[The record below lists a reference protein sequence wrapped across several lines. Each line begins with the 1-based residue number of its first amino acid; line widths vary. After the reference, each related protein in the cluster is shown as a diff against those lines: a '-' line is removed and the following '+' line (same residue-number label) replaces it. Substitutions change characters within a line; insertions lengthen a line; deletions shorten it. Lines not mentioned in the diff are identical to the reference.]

1 MQPSTTPIVSK
12 RVRLERRYADE
23 ITADGFLQELKNRK
37 AAKDAKLK
45 RTKRVAKKLKVR
57 LRLSIRVT
65 NSFYFHT

>member
-1 MQPSTTPIVSK
+1 MQPSTPPTVSK
-12 RVRLERRYADE
+12 RVRLERRYAEE
-23 ITADGFLQELKNRK
+23 IKAAGFLQELKDKK

-57 LRLSIRVT
+57 LRLSIRVK